1 MKVTIDLENLQ
12 NIIESALNKNIET
25 VVKEKVSDLIN
36 E

>member
-1 MKVTIDLENLQ
+1 MKVTIDLKNLQ